1 MTEGVS
7 SRSPQADHERL
18 PEEKAPLFLVSEEAS
33 PKSCSASESDSLEHA
48 CQALLADQRT
58 DGCWSYELEA
68 DCTIPAEYILM
79 LHFMDELDAALEA
92 KLACYLRARQNSTGG
107 WPLYYGGKTDVSC
120 SVKVYYALKLV
131 GDDVDAPH
139 MRAAREAILEL
150 GGAARA
156 NVFTRIT
163 LALFQQIPWHG
174 VPFVPVE
181 LIFMPRWFPVTI
193 HKVSYWSRTV
203 AVPLSILV
211 SLKARARNPRGI
223 GIGELFTV
231 SPEEETNWFPV
242 RTRLNRAFLYLEEVA
257 RKVEPWVARLVRPIA
272 IRKAERWILDRLV
285 GADGLGAI
293 FPAIV
298 NSYEALSVLGH
309 ANDAP
314 GQVTTRNALKQLL
327 IEGEQE
333 AYCQPC
339 VSPVWDTAL
348 ASLALTEYGYAAD
361 QQAILSGLDWLRDR
375 QLLDEPGD
383 WRIDRPHLRGGGW
396 AFQFDNPYYPDVD
409 DTSAVALALL
419 RADSRRYHR
428 AIEHAAEWI
437 CGMQSSNGGW
447 GAFDVDNTYEYLNEV
462 PFADHGA
469 LLDPPTSDVTAR
481 CVTFLAELDKE
492 RYRSQIRRGIG
503 FLRQEQT
510 DDGCW
515 YGRWGCNYLYG
526 TWCVLLALE
535 AVGDESERDLMEQA
549 VAWLKSVQQAD
560 GGWGE
565 TNDSYADPSLAGQGA
580 SSTSAQ
586 TAWAMLALMAAG
598 EPRDGALADGAKYLC
613 NTQRSSGLW
622 SDAEFNAPGFPRV
635 FYLKY
640 HGYSRYFPL
649 WALAR
654 YRRLGGSLDK
664 T

>member
-7 SRSPQADHERL
+7 SRSPQPYGERQ
-18 PEEKAPLFLVSEEAS
+18 PEGRTALFLVSSEEAS
-33 PKSCSASESDSLEHA
+33 PKSRSASESDSLEHA
-48 CQALLADQRT
+48 RQALLTDQWT

-79 LHFMDELDAALEA
+79 LHFMDELDAGLEA

-107 WPLYYGGKTDVSC
+107 WSLYYGGKTDVSC

-131 GDDVDAPH
+131 GDDMDAPH
-139 MRAAREAILEL
+139 MRAAREAILGL

-211 SLKARARNPRGI
+211 SLKARARNPRGF
-223 GIGELFTV
+223 GISELFTV
-231 SPEEETNWFPV
+231 PPEEESNWFPV
-242 RTRLNRAFLYLEEVA
+242 RTRLNSAFLYLEEIA
-257 RKVEPWVARLVRPIA
+257 RKVEPWVARLIRPIA
-272 IRKAERWILDRLV
+272 LRRAERWIAQRLI

-298 NSYEALSVLGH
+298 NSYEALAVLGY
-309 ANDAP
+309 AQDAP
-314 GQVTTRNALKQLL
+314 EQVATRMALQRLL
-327 IEGEQE
+327 IEREQD

-348 ASLALTEYGYAAD
+348 ASLALTECGDSAD
-361 QQAILSGLDWLRDR
+361 QTAIFRGLDWLRDR

-396 AFQFDNPYYPDVD
+396 SFQFDNPYYPDVD

-419 RADSRRYHR
+419 RAEPRRYHR
-428 AIEHAAEWI
+428 AIERAAEWI

-447 GAFDVDNTYEYLNEV
+447 GAFDVDNCYEYLNEI

-481 CVTFLAELDKE
+481 CVTFLAELDE
-492 RYRSQIRRGIG
+492 VRYRPQIRCGVE
-503 FLRQEQT
+503 FLRREQT

-515 YGRWGCNYLYG
+515 YGRWGSNYIYG

-535 AVGDESERDLMEQA
+535 VTGEEGERTLVERA
-549 VAWLKSVQQAD
+549 VAWLKSVQQVD

-565 TNDSYADPSLAGQGA
+565 TNDSYADASLAGRGA
-580 SSTSAQ
+580 PSTSAQ

-598 EPRDGALADGAKYLC
+598 EPQDGALAAAANYLQH
-613 NTQRSSGLW
+613 TQQPGGQW
-622 SDAEFNAPGFPRV
+622 NDTEFNAPGFPRV

-640 HGYSRYFPL
+640 HGYSSYFPL

-654 YRRLGGSLDK
+654 YRRLG
-664 T
+664 